1 MFRFMRVVLIS
12 YFLCDLLICSFLVS
26 SDIRLLGDWFQI
38 RANSKQAV
46 PAGPDLGMRMG
57 MARPI

>member
-38 RANSKQAV
+38 RASKQAV
-46 PAGPDLGMRMG
+46 PARPDLGMRMG